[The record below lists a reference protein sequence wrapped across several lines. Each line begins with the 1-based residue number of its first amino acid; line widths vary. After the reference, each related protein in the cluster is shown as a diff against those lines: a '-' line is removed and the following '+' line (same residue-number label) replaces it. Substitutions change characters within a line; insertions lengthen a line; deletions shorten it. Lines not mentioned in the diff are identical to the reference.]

1 MAVYEMPQTSARW
14 IKGKLGE
21 RFSPVEAERV
31 YQRILRT
38 YERFAR
44 EAPSIG
50 GRKNPMSQNFYG
62 ALSAF
67 AYYECMNRDMPPDE
81 ITTMCCEMT
90 IMGRRGGQLSRLDLN
105 NALVRRIL
113 HTLLGLRARRLN
125 RHREDGS
132 WNNSWGMRINPLH
145 HKEGISVH
153 LVGCPIADFAKRN
166 GYGELIPY
174 FCEAD
179 KAIIEHLGGTLHREH
194 TVADGY
200 EDCDYWIK
208 NKSE

>member
-1 MAVYEMPQTSARW
+1 
-14 IKGKLGE
+14 
-21 RFSPVEAERV
+21 
-31 YQRILRT
+31 
-38 YERFAR
+38 
-44 EAPSIG
+44 
-50 GRKNPMSQNFYG
+50 MSKNFYG

-81 ITTMCCEMT
+81 IMIMCCEMT

-125 RHREDGS
+125 RHKEDGS

-179 KAIIEHLGGTLHREH
+179 KAIITTPINETPTLSPQSDPPPNAIMGAPAIRLSI
-194 TVADGY
+194 
-200 EDCDYWIK
+200 W
-208 NKSE
+208 S